1 MTNDNEEPSAASA
14 GSLAYL
20 RAVRSKAKF
29 RKTTN
34 D

>member
-1 MTNDNEEPSAASA
+1 MTQDNEEPSAASG

-20 RAVRSKAKF
+20 RAVRSKVKS